1 MKLSE
6 VIKIGAAMTRQIVR
20 LTFDSEG
27 ETVTAACIVANSRIT
42 QKIGTA
48 MDHRR

>member
-6 VIKIGAAMTRQIVR
+6 VIEIGAAMTRQMLR

-27 ETVTAACIVANSRIT
+27 KTVTACGMYSR
-42 QKIGTA
+42 K
-48 MDHRR
+48 